1 MTIDESTLNKGQ
13 VVKLNVLRKSV
24 GDDLADGVFEKW
36 LKRQV
41 STKAVEKAD
50 PVAAMLTDA
59 LSKLVK
65 DPSFRLGNQGY
76 TVRRARR
83 KGGTGFVAAK
93 NEK

>member
-13 VVKLNVLRKSV
+13 VVKLNALRKSV

-41 STKAVEKAD
+41 SAKAVEKAD
-50 PVAAMLTDA
+50 PVARKITDA

-65 DPSFRLGNQGY
+65 DTSFRLGNQGY
-76 TVRRARR
+76 TIKRARG
-83 KGGTGFVAAK
+83 KGASGFVAAK
-93 NEK
+93 NQK